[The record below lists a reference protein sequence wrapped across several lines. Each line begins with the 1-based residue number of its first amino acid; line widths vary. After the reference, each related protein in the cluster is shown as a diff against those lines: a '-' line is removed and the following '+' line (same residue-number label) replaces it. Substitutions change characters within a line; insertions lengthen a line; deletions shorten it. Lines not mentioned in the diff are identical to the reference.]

1 MNMSANTLETRFN
14 TKEANFNMVE
24 QQIRPW
30 EVLDPQVLDLFHAV
44 PRDRFVAASQV
55 GLAYAD
61 VELPIG
67 HGETMLSPKVEGK
80 ILQAVAIK
88 KTDRVLVIGT
98 GSGYLTALAA
108 KLADSVHTVEAH
120 KDLLELAK
128 KRITQQNIHN
138 VTYEVAVADAL
149 NGYVARTPYDVII
162 FTGSLELRPT
172 QAEAMLSAG
181 GRLFAVIGQL
191 PIMQATLT
199 QRVAEDAF
207 RHEAIFETN
216 LPPLKNAPQAEKFI
230 F

>member
-1 MNMSANTLETRFN
+1 MNMSANTLEKRLN
-14 TKEANFNMVE
+14 TKEATFNMVE

-30 EVLDPQVLDLFHAV
+30 DVLDTQVLDLFHAV
-44 PRDRFVAASQV
+44 PRDRFVAPAQI

-61 VELPIG
+61 IELPIG
-67 HGETMLSPKVEGK
+67 HGETMLSPKMEGK

-88 KTDRVLVIGT
+88 KTDRVLIIGT

-108 KLADSVHTVEAH
+108 KLADHVHTVEAH
-120 KDLLELAK
+120 SDLLELAK
-128 KRITQQNIHN
+128 KRIQQQNIHN
-138 VTYEVAVADAL
+138 VSYEVAVADAF
-149 NGYVARTPYDVII
+149 NGFVAIRPFDVII
-162 FTGSLELRPT
+162 FTGALELRPT
-172 QAEAMLSAG
+172 QAEAMLTVG

-199 QRVAEDAF
+199 QRITEDAF